1 MLAFTDLTRGSGPSD
16 RVFRQATAETGRW
29 RWRCVLSVWSSTP
42 AAKVAAEDDPPWRR
56 PSLYYATPQ
65 SLTARQAWIN
75 KIHSRGRLGCRP
87 RPWRGL
93 GAAPGCPRPRLGAA
107 RAAEAERQAGRAYLL
122 SMPRQT
128 PHPQPPPPTNPA
140 VHACSGSS
148 GGHAVQV
155 DWSTN

>member
-1 MLAFTDLTRGSGPSD
+1 MAMAMRALRLVVDTGGEGRRRGRPAVAPS
-16 RVFRQATAETGRW
+16 VP
-29 RWRCVLSVWSSTP
+29 VL
-42 AAKVAAEDDPPWRR
+42 R
-56 PSLYYATPQ
+56 YATPQ

-93 GAAPGCPRPRLGAA
+93 GGRARLPTASSRG
-107 RAAEAERQAGRAYLL
+107 RQRQRGRQAGRAYLL